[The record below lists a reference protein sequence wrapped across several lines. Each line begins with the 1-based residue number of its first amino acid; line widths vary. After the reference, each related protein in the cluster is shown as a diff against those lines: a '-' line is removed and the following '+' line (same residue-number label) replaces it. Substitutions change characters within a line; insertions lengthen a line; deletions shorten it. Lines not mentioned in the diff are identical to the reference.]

1 MESISFA
8 LEMRDSMSGPARAI
22 KTSLSD
28 LRAQIKGTSEAT
40 IALQRAQI
48 NAKASGNVAEV
59 KRLNSEIAH
68 QRLDLKSLN
77 LELKAASQSER
88 DFAKANQESAGG
100 MKLAEAA
107 AEGLEAAVAAVAVAA
122 IAGAGLI
129 AGLGAKMA
137 IDSGTF
143 KAHMSNAFAIMKG
156 SAVEGQKTY
165 ESTKALAR
173 TLGVPREEIFE
184 STQELLSLGI
194 QGDNRL
200 ANTVQSIAEAKG
212 ALGEAAAGKLKG
224 LITGAQ
230 ETTMGGRFRGTFAV
244 TPQDLKAIGLSYG
257 ALGEVLGKQIGK
269 STAEATL
276 MLRQG
281 RVSAAAGIDALNK
294 AVSGGAIGE
303 AAEAAT
309 LAPAALFE
317 RFKGS
322 ISDLFDGVE
331 IKPFL
336 AEVKRM
342 IGYFS
347 ETTSSG
353 RALKMMITTVFGEGA
368 AFATKF
374 ARELGHAFLRLEIG
388 ILETVIKF
396 GPLIKEIRKL
406 KDSQTAID
414 AIGLA
419 FRLMSGYIEFA
430 VSQAL
435 RLVGTLAQAVSLID
449 ELRGKKDAGA
459 QIGAGLANGM
469 ASQLGPVA
477 ASAAALGTA
486 AVSGIKKVLDIHS
499 PSRVMHGLGEM
510 TAQGF
515 ADGAEAG
522 RLPAVGGPVR
532 AADLLP
538 DLGDAGIMGGGG
550 GRVRASDL
558 SPSGGGGGRSVSL
571 GGITLNV
578 TGVSDAASLPALL
591 EPMFADLL
599 DRIAEEV
606 A

>member
-200 ANTVQSIAEAKG
+200 ANTKG
-212 ALGEAAAGKLKG
+212 AFNEATAGRLKG
-224 LITGAQ
+224 IISGAQ
-230 ETTMGGRFRGTFAV
+230 ETTMGGRLRGTFAV
-244 TPQDLKAIGLSYG
+244 TPQDLLAIHVSYNEL
-257 ALGEVLGKQIGK
+257 AKTLGKQIGK

-294 AVSGGAIGE
+294 TISGGAIGE

-322 ISDLFDGVE
+322 ISDLFDDVE

-419 FRLMSGYIEFA
+419 FRLMSTYIEFA

-591 EPMFADLL
+591 EPLFADLL

>member
-22 KTSLSD
+22 KSSLSD

-40 IALQRAQI
+40 IALQRAQV
-48 NAKASGNVAEV
+48 NAKAAGNVAEV
-59 KRLNSEIAH
+59 KRLNTEIAH

-143 KAHMSNAFAIMKG
+143 KAHMTNSFAIMKG

-173 TLGVPREEIFE
+173 TLGVSREEIFD
-184 STQELLSLGI
+184 STQELLSIGI

-200 ANTVQSIAEAKG
+200 ANTVQSIAEVKSARN
-212 ALGEAAAGKLKG
+212 EAAAGKLKG
-224 LITGAQ
+224 LITTAQ
-230 ETTMGGRFRGTFAV
+230 ETTMGGRFRGMFAV
-244 TPQDLKAIGLSYG
+244 TQQDLTAIGLSYKD
-257 ALGEVLGKQIGK
+257 LGEVLGKQIGK

-294 AVSGGAIGE
+294 AVSGGALGA
-303 AAEAAT
+303 AAEEAT

-336 AEVKRM
+336 TEVKRM

-388 ILETVIKF
+388 LLETAIKF

-406 KDSQTAID
+406 KESQTVID

-419 FRLMSGYIEFA
+419 FRLMSTYIEFA

-449 ELRGKKDAGA
+449 ELRNKKNAGA
-459 QIGAGLANGM
+459 EIGAGLANGM

-477 ASAAALGTA
+477 TSAAALGTA
-486 AVSGIKKVLDIHS
+486 AIAGIEKVLEIAS
-499 PSRVMHGLGEM
+499 PSRVMHHIGEM

-515 ADGAEAG
+515 SDGAEAG
-522 RLPAVGGPVR
+522 RLPSVGGPVR

-538 DLGDAGIMGGGG
+538 GLDDAGAMGGG

-558 SPSGGGGGRSVSL
+558 TPSSGGGGRSVSL